1 MKRFLFVSLALVG
14 VMAATP
20 SARATVLTPGD
31 TSTTIDTS
39 TLAGLTLVDQFSVA
53 PAPLAPP
60 GGGVTQ
66 KIFGTYQEWVYKDAA
81 GNLIFMEQVNLAAG
95 SEDVN
100 RITVASYAGVTPSTF
115 TTDVSYISPNALA
128 TQVPPTANTGGV
140 APNNAGG
147 VVTARSGDGSV
158 VGFGFV
164 DTHITAGTN
173 SVVLVIATNAK
184 FYNRLG
190 TLSVIDGTTSSNLT
204 FQPVAVPEPSSLAL
218 AGIGTLGLIGYGLRR
233 RKALGA

>member
-60 GGGVTQ
+60 GGGVAQ

-81 GNLIFMEQVNLAAG
+81 GNLIFMEQVNLTAG

-100 RITVASYAGVTPSTF
+100 RVTVASYTGF
-115 TTDVSYISPNALA
+115 TTNVSYISPNALPA
-128 TQVPPTANTGGV
+128 QVPPTANTGGV

-184 FYNRLG
+184 LYNRLG

-204 FQPVAVPEPSSLAL
+204 FQPTVVPEPSSLAL
-218 AGIGTLGLIGYGLRR
+218 AGVGALGLIGYGLRR